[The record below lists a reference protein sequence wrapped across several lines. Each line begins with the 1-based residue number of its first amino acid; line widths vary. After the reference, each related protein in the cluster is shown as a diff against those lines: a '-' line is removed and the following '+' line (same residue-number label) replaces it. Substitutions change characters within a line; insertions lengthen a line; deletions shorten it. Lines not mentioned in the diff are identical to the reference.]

1 MYALGE
7 KKQLKYLVNQKK
19 KDMMFFSMFFL
30 CFFFFEVRKNSN
42 MCFDNLI
49 KIYASHQNI

>member
-19 KDMMFFSMFFL
+19 KDVIFSSMFFL
-30 CFFFFEVRKNSN
+30 GFFFELRKNSN
-42 MCFDNLI
+42 VFW
-49 KIYASHQNI
+49 